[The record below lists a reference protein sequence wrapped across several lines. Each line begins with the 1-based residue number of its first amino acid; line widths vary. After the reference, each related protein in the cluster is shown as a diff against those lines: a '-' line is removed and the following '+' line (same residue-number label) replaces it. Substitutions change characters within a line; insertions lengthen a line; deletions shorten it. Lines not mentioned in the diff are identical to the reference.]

1 MTGAVVDQLH
11 RLQDR
16 LRFVEARRKQRD
28 TVPPELTEVDR
39 EFREKVDTV
48 SKLKARLAEA
58 EVERRRAEAERTDL
72 SERQRRYKEQMRQVQ
87 SSREYSALLNEIDAV
102 EKHLRSAEDRALSLE
117 EELENARTELSER
130 EARLPTET
138 AEHEE
143 RMKDWRSAQKLIN
156 EELAAAEIE
165 ISRLE
170 NEIPPRERSEFRR
183 LLEKKHGLA
192 VVQVVNGS
200 CSACHVKVR
209 PAAMQILKAGR
220 EIVYCD
226 TCKRILYWEPQ
237 SS

>member
-1 MTGAVVDQLH
+1 MTGGVVDQLH

-39 EFREKVDTV
+39 EFREKVETV
-48 SKLKARLAEA
+48 SRLKVRLAEA
-58 EVERRRAEAERTDL
+58 ETERRRAEAERSDL
-72 SERQRRYKEQMRQVQ
+72 SERHRRYKEQMRQVQ

-102 EKHLRSAEDRALSLE
+102 EKHLRSAEDRALALE
-117 EELENARTELSER
+117 EELESARNELSER

-138 AEHEE
+138 EEHEE
-143 RMKDWRSAQKLIN
+143 RMKDWRSAQKVIN

-165 ISRLE
+165 ITRLE
-170 NEIPPRERSEFRR
+170 SEIPPRERSEFRR

-192 VVQVVNGS
+192 VVQVINGS
-200 CSACHVKVR
+200 CFACHVKVR

-226 TCKRILYWEPQ
+226 SCKRILYWEPK